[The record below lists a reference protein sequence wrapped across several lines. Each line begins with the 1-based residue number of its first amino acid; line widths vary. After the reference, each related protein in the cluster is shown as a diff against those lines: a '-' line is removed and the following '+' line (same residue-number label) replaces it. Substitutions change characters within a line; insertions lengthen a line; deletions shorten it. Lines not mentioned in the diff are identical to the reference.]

1 MIKLFYIASN
11 LQIPLEYN
19 AIALLFIICHQQLY
33 IRTLNSNLV
42 QPSGT
47 QCRNYF
53 LSHKKKKKKKK
64 HISLKG
70 DLRFACGYKSNK

>member
-33 IRTLNSNLV
+33 IKTFNSNRI
-42 QPSGT
+42 QPSET
-47 QCRNYF
+47 QRRNYF
-53 LSHKKKKKKKK
+53 LSHKKKKEEEE
-64 HISLKG
+64 
-70 DLRFACGYKSNK
+70 AYVT

>member
-11 LQIPLEYN
+11 LQIPLKYN

-53 LSHKKKKKKKK
+53 LSHKKKKKEEEAY
-64 HISLKG
+64 ITEGRPEICLWI
-70 DLRFACGYKSNK
+70 